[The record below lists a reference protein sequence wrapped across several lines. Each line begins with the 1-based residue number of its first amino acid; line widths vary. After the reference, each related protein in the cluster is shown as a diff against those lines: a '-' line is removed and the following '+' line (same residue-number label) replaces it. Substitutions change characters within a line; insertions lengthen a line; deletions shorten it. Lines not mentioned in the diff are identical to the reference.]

1 MCSYYQKKSKIKND
15 INITLTINNKN
26 FNDFDGIKNY
36 FNSSDYLNL
45 TKNKYCI
52 NLSSI
57 KI

>member
-26 FNDFDGIKNY
+26 INDFDGNKNS
-36 FNSSDYLNL
+36 FNSRHYLNL

-57 KI
+57 KN